1 MESKNDF
8 LVKSLTLDEQ
18 QTVSGGVIVALAV
31 GLATVAVGYMA
42 IGAKVC
48 WDMAIDNRE

>member
-18 QTVSGGVIVALAV
+18 QIVSGGLIVALTTFV
-31 GLATVAVGYMA
+31 VGYMA
-42 IGAKVC
+42 IGATVC
-48 WDMAIDNRE
+48 WNMAIDNRE